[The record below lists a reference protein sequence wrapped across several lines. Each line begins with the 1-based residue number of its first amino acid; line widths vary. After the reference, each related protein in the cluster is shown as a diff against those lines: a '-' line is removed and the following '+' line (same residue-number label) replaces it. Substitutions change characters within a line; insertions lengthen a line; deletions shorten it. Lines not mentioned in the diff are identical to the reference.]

1 MSMAALQSLLKEFGA
16 AVGIPDL
23 EPDDEQRCNMMFDDV
38 ALSFELGVGDESVYI
53 YALLGAI
60 ANDDAQDAYAELL
73 HSNYAF
79 ATTRGSTLSID
90 PQTGGIVLM
99 REEQLDC
106 LRLPRFE
113 AIIEDFVTVAEQWMK
128 RIANGD
134 FKARNDGTAAGPSS
148 SEDGM
153 MRV

>member
-1 MSMAALQSLLKEFGA
+1 MSMAALQSMLKEFGA

-53 YALLGAI
+53 YSLLGAV
-60 ANDDAQDAYAELL
+60 ADDEAQGAHAELL
-73 HSNYAF
+73 HANYAF
-79 ATTRGSTLSID
+79 AGTRGSTLSID

-99 REEQLDC
+99 REEQLDS

-113 AIIEDFVTVAEQWMK
+113 TIMEDFVTVAEQWMQ

-134 FKARNDGTAAGPSS
+134 FKARNDGTAADPPS